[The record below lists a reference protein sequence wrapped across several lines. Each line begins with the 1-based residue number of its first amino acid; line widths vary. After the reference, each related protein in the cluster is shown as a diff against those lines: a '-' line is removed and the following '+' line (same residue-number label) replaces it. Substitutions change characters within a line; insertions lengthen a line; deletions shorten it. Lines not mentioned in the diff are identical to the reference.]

1 MITEC
6 SRRRSIPVFPPMS
19 NKGRSICIRP
29 SKKSPP
35 KHRQIRKTTRV
46 LRARMPRK
54 IWFDILPA
62 HIRSKVAS
70 YISGGHQTDAALS
83 FARTNHIQRQAVLS
97 TLSHKLCLSLFNR
110 NGAQWMEVF
119 GDEIQTL
126 VVEDDY
132 KGLFRLGS
140 HPDPFTFMAAP
151 SLRRAEILDEPAVLR
166 AISMSTSLRDL
177 KVTIYGIAPQE
188 SLVGTLSRLALSSL
202 ELVCAHFVQ
211 NTCPFNNNRSQRN
224 SLPELLMNHSQTLSA
239 LRLSCLYHAT
249 CQTSLWKTIPHLP
262 QLREVAISADPPRN
276 ALVHLRSI
284 QAVRICSAPHGFQ
297 LAMMLRLKVTC
308 LESSERLH
316 ANQIASLIVCP
327 RLALLGADVD
337 EGAEHSL
344 QTLFRGVEVL
354 HSLKLRW
361 PQPHQAS
368 SQLYQTTALTLAEA
382 NSDVILGAIPHAPV
396 LDELY
401 FLNVRLRKEH
411 MKGVL
416 SILGGRLKH
425 LGISIWG
432 QVDPPLFYLECMI
445 RILATHN
452 SQLRTFYVSEVAS
465 FEKHLMRESYR
476 RATSVQERE
485 SQLYQL
491 RCALCA
497 LKRSAP
503 LVQTCKLEMF
513 ICFLHDTPA
522 QALSGYEHPELDV
535 PGIIEYA
542 HDDFLPLSQSDIQ

>member
-1 MITEC
+1 
-6 SRRRSIPVFPPMS
+6 MS

-29 SKKSPP
+29 LKKSPP
-35 KHRQIRKTTRV
+35 KNRQIRKTTRV

-62 HIRSKVAS
+62 RIRSKVAS
-70 YISGGHQTDAALS
+70 YISGGYQTDAALS

-97 TLSHKLCLSLFNR
+97 TLSHKLCLSLLNK

-132 KGLFRLGS
+132 EGLFRLGS

-151 SLRRAEILDEPAVLR
+151 SLRRAEILDDPAVLR

-177 KVTIYGIAPQE
+177 KITIYGIAPQE
-188 SLVGTLSRLALSSL
+188 ALVGTLSRLALSSL

-211 NTCPFNNNRSQRN
+211 NTCPFNNRSQRN
-224 SLPELLMNHSQTLSA
+224 PLPEGLTNHSQTLSA

-249 CQTSLWKTIPHLP
+249 CQASLWRTIPQLP
-262 QLREVAISADPPRN
+262 QLREITISADPPQN

-284 QAVRICSAPHGFQ
+284 QAVRICSAPRGFQ
-297 LAMMLRLKVTC
+297 LATMLRLNVTYF
-308 LESSERLH
+308 ESSERLH

-327 RLALLGADVD
+327 RLALLGADVY

-344 QTLFRGVEVL
+344 QTLFRSVEFL
-354 HSLKLRW
+354 RSLKLRW
-361 PQPHQAS
+361 PQPHRAS
-368 SQLYQTTALTLAEA
+368 SVLHQTTALILAEA

-411 MKGVL
+411 MKGIL
-416 SILGGRLKH
+416 SILGGQLKH

-432 QVDPPLFYLECMI
+432 QVDPPLFYLECLI

-465 FEKHLMRESYR
+465 SEKYLLRESYK
-476 RATSVQERE
+476 RATSVQERK

-491 RCALCA
+491 RYALRA

-503 LVQTCKLEMF
+503 LVQTCKLEVF
-513 ICFLHDTPA
+513 ICFLHDTPV
-522 QALSGYEHPELDV
+522 QALAGYEHPELDV
-535 PGIIEYA
+535 PGIIIECA
-542 HDDFLPLSQSDIQ
+542 HDDFLPLSQERAMSSDENSYPA